1 MVRQRGP
8 CGNDRRA
15 YRRRDEGILLSSRQ
29 PSSAYGRSKPHP
41 QHMVSKVKIGTVG
54 SRFQVDCIATSVK
67 AMPDEAEVVAV
78 AAPTPG
84 NQAGL

>member
-1 MVRQRGP
+1 
-8 CGNDRRA
+8 
-15 YRRRDEGILLSSRQ
+15 
-29 PSSAYGRSKPHP
+29 
-41 QHMVSKVKIGTVG
+41 MVSKVKIGTVG